1 MTIDKIVH
9 LFSEYIKKILYVC
22 KKNDFVE
29 IEFEQDY
36 LRELY
41 ELGKTSNKKYR
52 FQPSVTKQF
61 KNTIDKLRNA
71 NRIEDLFPF
80 KSLNYEKLVGD
91 KAGLESVRVNQQYR
105 IEFYSKITG
114 EEPDIITICS
124 IVELSNHYK

>member
-1 MTIDKIVH
+1 
-9 LFSEYIKKILYVC
+9 
-22 KKNDFVE
+22 VE
-29 IEFEQDY
+29 IEFEKDY

-41 ELGKTSNKKYR
+41 EVGKTSNKKYR
-52 FQPSVTKQF
+52 FQPSVAKQF
-61 KNTIDKLRNA
+61 KTAIDKLRNA

-80 KSLNYEKLVGD
+80 KSLNYEKLVGA

-105 IEFYSKITG
+105 IEFYSKTKG

>member
-1 MTIDKIVH
+1 M
-9 LFSEYIKKILYVC
+9 
-22 KKNDFVE
+22 E
-29 IEFEQDY
+29 IEFEKDY

-41 ELGKTSNKKYR
+41 EVGKTSNKKYR

-80 KSLNYEKLVGD
+80 KSLNYEKLVRD

>member
-1 MTIDKIVH
+1 M
-9 LFSEYIKKILYVC
+9 
-22 KKNDFVE
+22 E
-29 IEFEQDY
+29 IEFEKDY

-41 ELGKTSNKKYR
+41 EVGKTSNKKYS

-91 KAGLESVRVNQQYR
+91 RAGLESVRVNQQYR
-105 IEFYSKITG
+105 IEFYSQIKG
-114 EEPDIITICS
+114 KEPNIITICS